1 MAWKTWN
8 SRTLV
13 VAFAVF
19 YLFSIFIFIP
29 TAAILAD
36 ENNNSSTNGN
46 FTAESVNVPQ
56 EFIPVSEGTEFS
68 KDTTGDNNT
77 TLLVAKT
84 TVNDT
89 ASNGDDSDDGVAIGM
104 YVKCR

>member
-1 MAWKTWN
+1 MMAWKTLN
-8 SRTLV
+8 CRTLV

-19 YLFSIFIFIP
+19 YFFSILIFIP

-36 ENNNSSTNGN
+36 ENNSTNGN
-46 FTAESVNVPQ
+46 FTDESVNVPQ
-56 EFIPVSEGTEFS
+56 EFIPEFTEFS

-89 ASNGDDSDDGVAIGM
+89 ASDGHDSDDGVAIGM
-104 YVKCR
+104 